1 MRIIRIGD
9 KSSDLEQAQKILNE
23 ILQRISKV
31 KSARSLEEIKLARR
45 GAMFKTT
52 RPTFMPGAGL
62 VTSEMGQGELIRVTP
77 APIDE
82 NLEILKQELLQRKLI
97 KYKRLKERDK

>member
-62 VTSEMGQGELIRVTP
+62 VTSEMGQGELIR
-77 APIDE
+77 
-82 NLEILKQELLQRKLI
+82 
-97 KYKRLKERDK
+97 